1 MDTPHAPT
9 PEDETPSAPPP
20 KDHPEPS
27 KFTHDCGSAQQGR
40 PVTPEGVEKDPFLPA
55 LTAIVL
61 EVVELIQ
68 ATRTGGDVS
77 HYAVAQRAHVARQT
91 PANLEA
97 DAKNP
102 ALAMI
107 VRFFWALDIA
117 PEELARII
125 RRHQPAERLKD

>member
-1 MDTPHAPT
+1 MDTNHAPT
-9 PEDETPSAPPP
+9 PEDETPSTPPP
-20 KDHPEPS
+20 EDHPEHS
-27 KFTHDCGSAQQGR
+27 QFTEDRERAEPGR
-40 PVTPEGVEKDPFLPA
+40 PVTPEGVETDPFLPA
-55 LTAIVL
+55 LAAIVL
-61 EVVELIQ
+61 EVVELIR

-125 RRHQPAERLKD
+125 RRHQPGARLKD

>member
-1 MDTPHAPT
+1 MDTTHAPT
-9 PEDETPSAPPP
+9 PEDETPSAPLPE
-20 KDHPEPS
+20 DHPEHS
-27 KFTHDCGSAQQGR
+27 RFTHDRVRAEPGR
-40 PVTPEGVEKDPFLPA
+40 PVTPEGVETDPFLPA

-61 EVVELIQ
+61 EVVELIR

-91 PANLEA
+91 PANLEE

-102 ALAMI
+102 ALAMV

-125 RRHQPAERLKD
+125 RRHQPGARPKD